1 MSDTISKLLERQRRL
16 TERIA
21 EERKRATER
30 ERAALAAKIER
41 AGRAVLDAG
50 LIDIPADQLAAR
62 LKMIVAQRAKVEM
75 SGVATVQP

>member
-50 LIDIPADQLAAR
+50 LIDIPADQLAAG